1 MNTTDDRTSGA
12 SGAADQQRQGL
23 WLSGVRE
30 GYAEIGDQ

>member
-1 MNTTDDRTSGA
+1 MNTADDRTGGA
-12 SGAADQQRQGL
+12 SGMANQQRQGL